1 MKEHKYDASNIKI
14 LGGVEAVR
22 KRPDMY
28 IGDRGSGG
36 LHHLVYEV
44 LDNSIDEALAGY
56 CDNVSVRIYPD
67 GSCEVEDNGRGIPV
81 EAHKEAKISALEV
94 VLTKL
99 HAGGKFDS
107 DSYKVAGGLHGVG
120 VSVVNALSEW
130 LEADVY
136 RDGKHYHFESV
147 RGVGKGAVK
156 EIGPINKRGTKITFK
171 PDEEIF
177 GDTEFAYDTL
187 LKRVRELAYLNAG
200 LRIALRDDRNKK
212 KEMFIFHDGIKAFVK
227 HLNEGKETLHNDV
240 IYLAREDPKATMSC
254 EVAMQYNDGYTENV
268 LVFANNIC
276 NVDGGTHLSGFKTA
290 LTRTMNYYA
299 RSNNLLK
306 NGQATTGED
315 LREGLTAVV
324 AVKLANPH
332 FEAQTK
338 VRLTNPE
345 VGSFVETT
353 VNEQLGHFLE
363 EHPAEAKRILNKA
376 IQAAAAREAARK
388 ARELTRRKGALSTSS
403 LPGKLWDCA
412 SKEKAATEIFIV
424 EGDSAGGSAKAGRD
438 RNIQAILPLK
448 GKILNV
454 EKARLEKMLAHEEI
468 RTIISALGTGIGT
481 DEFNLD
487 RCRYGKIILMTDAD
501 VDGAHIRTLLLTF
514 FFRQMPQLFLESMI
528 YIAQPPLYEIKV
540 KGKKKSEYILNE
552 NQMRKRMIDR
562 GLEGT
567 ELVIRDGK
575 KGEKSKKSRGGRAS
589 PVKGKTATS
598 NGNGVREVSDEEL
611 AKLVKILAE
620 AERIITVL
628 SRRGINFAEFVKA
641 YYDGNQLPCF
651 RICIEDQEEIYYKR
665 DAYEKR
671 LDELKERIKALAEGE
686 EEESIVAEELHEVGR
701 INRINEQLKKQ
712 FGLDLEDFIL
722 KTAKPV
728 FRTTR
733 DNGRS
738 VTTEELSDEAVP
750 TKFQLINGPD
760 KYEIASLGDI
770 CASIRQMG
778 GKEIE
783 IKRFKGLGEMNAEQ
797 LWETTMNPQTRTL
810 LRVALDD
817 AGETDRLFS
826 ILMGDDVE
834 KRRNFIRDHA
844 MEVQNLDV

>member
-1 MKEHKYDASNIKI
+1 MKDHRYDASNIKI

-28 IGDRGSGG
+28 IGDRGTGG
-36 LHHLVYEV
+36 MHHLVYEV
-44 LDNSIDEALAGY
+44 LDNSIDEALAGF
-56 CDNVSVRIYPD
+56 CDNINVRIYPD
-67 GSCEVEDNGRGIPV
+67 GSCTVEDNGRGIPI
-81 EAHKEAKISALEV
+81 EKHKEAKTSALEV

-136 RDGKHYHFESV
+136 RDGKHYHFECV
-147 RGVGKGAVK
+147 RGVAKGRVK
-156 EIGPINKRGTKITFK
+156 EIGPTNKEGTKISFK
-171 PDEEIF
+171 PDEGIF

-187 LKRVRELAYLNAG
+187 LKRIRELAYLNGG
-200 LRIALRDDRNKK
+200 LQISFRDDRNKK
-212 KEMFIFHDGIKAFVK
+212 KEVFKFEDGIRAFIK
-227 HLNEGKETLHNDV
+227 HLNEGKETLHKDV
-240 IYLAREDPKATMSC
+240 IYLAREDRKAMLSC
-254 EVAMQYNDGYTENV
+254 EVAMQYNDGYTENL
-268 LVFANNIC
+268 LVFANNIR
-276 NVDGGTHLSGFKTA
+276 NIDGGTHLSGFKTA

-299 RSNNLLK
+299 RNNNLLK
-306 NGQATTGED
+306 NGQGTTGDD

-324 AVKLANPH
+324 AVKLADPH

-345 VGSFVETT
+345 VGGFVETT

-388 ARELTRRKGALSTSS
+388 ARELTRRKGALSTSN

-412 SKEKAATEIFIV
+412 SKEKASTEIFIV

-454 EKARLEKMLAHEEI
+454 EKARIEKMLAHDEI

-481 DEFNLD
+481 DEFNLG

-501 VDGAHIRTLLLTF
+501 IDGAHIRTLLLTF
-514 FFRQMPQLFLESMI
+514 FFRQMQQLFLENKI
-528 YIAQPPLYEIKV
+528 YIAQPPLYEIKI
-540 KGKKKSEYILNE
+540 KGKKTSEYILSE
-552 NQMRKRMIDR
+552 NQMHKRMIAR

-567 ELVIRDGK
+567 ELIIRDGK
-575 KGEKSKKSRGGRAS
+575 KTKKTKGGRGRSVKSKKAS
-589 PVKGKTATS
+589 P
-598 NGNGVREVSDEEL
+598 NGAREVCDKEL
-611 AKLVKILAE
+611 TELVKTLAE
-620 AERIITVL
+620 AERIIRVL
-628 SRRGINFAEFVKA
+628 SRRGINFADFIRS
-641 YYDGNQLPCF
+641 YYSPSKGGLPQF
-651 RICIEDQEEIYYKR
+651 RICTEGQEEIYYKR
-665 DAYEKR
+665 EEYEKR
-671 LDELKERIKALAEGE
+671 VDELKKRTKSLAEGE
-686 EEESIVAEELHEVGR
+686 EEESIAAEELHEVDR
-701 INRINEQLKKQ
+701 INQINKQLQKQ
-712 FGLDLEDFIL
+712 FGLDLKDFLL
-722 KTAKPV
+722 KTAK
-728 FRTTR
+728 
-733 DNGRS
+733 S
-738 VTTEELSDEAVP
+738 VSGESAP
-750 TKFQLINGPD
+750 TKFELLSGDD
-760 KYEIASLGDI
+760 KYEVASLGDI
-770 CASIRQMG
+770 CASIRQIG
-778 GKEIE
+778 GKGIE

-810 LRVALDD
+810 LSVKLDD
-817 AGETDRLFS
+817 AGEADRLFS
-826 ILMGDDVE
+826 ILMGGDVE

-844 MEVQNLDV
+844 LEVQNLDV

>member
-1 MKEHKYDASNIKI
+1 MQEQKYDASNIKI

-28 IGDRGSGG
+28 IGDRSSAG

-44 LDNSIDEALAGY
+44 LDNSIDEALAGA
-56 CDNVSVRIYPD
+56 CHNISVRIHPD
-67 GSCEVEDNGRGIPV
+67 GSCSVEDDGRGIPV
-81 EAHKEAKISALEV
+81 EMHKEAKVSALEV

-107 DSYKVAGGLHGVG
+107 NSYKVAGGLHGVG

-136 RDGKHYHFESV
+136 RDGKEYRFECE
-147 RGVGKGAVK
+147 RGVARGGVK
-156 EIGPINKRGTKITFK
+156 EIGPTTKRGTKITFK

-187 LKRVRELAYLNAG
+187 LKRVRELAYLNGG
-200 LRIALRDDRNKK
+200 LRISFRDDRNNR
-212 KEMFIFHDGIKAFVK
+212 KEVFEFADGIKAFIK
-227 HLNEGKETLHNDV
+227 HLNEGKETLHSDV
-240 IYLAREDPKATMSC
+240 IYLSREDPELVMSC
-254 EVAMQYNDGYTENV
+254 EVAMQYHDGYTENV

-276 NVDGGTHLSGFKTA
+276 NIDGGTHLSGFRTA

-299 RSNNLLK
+299 KNNNLLK
-306 NGQATTGED
+306 NGQVTTGDD

-345 VGSFVETT
+345 VGSFVETV
-353 VNEQLGHFLE
+353 VNEQLGHYLE

-388 ARELTRRKGALSTSS
+388 ARELTRRKGALSTAN

-412 SKEKAATEIFIV
+412 SKEKSTTEVFIV

-454 EKARLEKMLAHEEI
+454 EKARLEKMLAHDEI

-481 DEFNLD
+481 DEFDLSK
-487 RCRYGKIILMTDAD
+487 CRYGKIILMTDAD
-501 VDGAHIRTLLLTF
+501 IDGAHIRTLLLTF
-514 FFRQMPQLFLESMI
+514 FFRQMPQLFLEHMI

-540 KGKKKSEYILNE
+540 KGKKKSEYVLTE
-552 NQMRKRMIDR
+552 NQMRKQMIER

-567 ELVIRDGK
+567 QLLIRDGK
-575 KGEKSKKSRGGRAS
+575 AATPRAAKAAKGAGN
-589 PVKGKTATS
+589 KGKPASSRAEETPSIHARCVSGKEMAT
-598 NGNGVREVSDEEL
+598 L
-611 AKLVKILAE
+611 AKILTE
-620 AERIITVL
+620 AERIIAVL
-628 SRRGINFAEFVKA
+628 KMRGINFFDFVSA
-641 YYDGNQLPCF
+641 YYNPDKGGLPPFRLCF
-651 RICIEDQEEIYYKR
+651 EGQEEIYYER
-665 DAYEKR
+665 RQYEKR
-671 LDELKERIKALAEGE
+671 LNELKERTKISTEGGE
-686 EEESIVAEELHEVGR
+686 EETVDAEELHEVDR
-701 INRINEQLKKQ
+701 INQINKQLKEQLD
-712 FGLDLEDFIL
+712 LDLKDFLL
-722 KTAKPV
+722 K
-728 FRTTR
+728 
-733 DNGRS
+733 
-738 VTTEELSDEAVP
+738 SDKAVSGEALQ
-750 TKFQLINGPD
+750 TKFQLVNSED
-760 KYEIASLGDI
+760 KYDIAGLGDI
-770 CASIRQMG
+770 CAGIRQIG
-778 GKEIE
+778 GKGVE

-810 LRVALDD
+810 LQVRIDD
-817 AGETDRLFS
+817 AGEADWLFS

-834 KRRNFIRDHA
+834 KRRNFIQDHA
-844 MEVQNLDV
+844 LEVQNLDV

>member
-1 MKEHKYDASNIKI
+1 MKAHRYDASKIKI
-14 LGGVEAVR
+14 LEGIQAVR

-28 IGDRGSGG
+28 IGDRGTNG

-56 CDNVSVRIYPD
+56 CQNISVRIHAD
-67 GSCEVEDNGRGIPV
+67 GSCTVEDDGRGIPI
-81 EAHKEAKISALEV
+81 ETHKEAKTSALEV

-99 HAGGKFDS
+99 HAGGKFDK

-136 RDGKHYHFESV
+136 RRGKHYHFEC
-147 RGVGKGAVK
+147 RKGIPTGKVK
-156 EIGPINKRGTKITFK
+156 EIGTTTKRGTKIAFK

-177 GDTEFAYDTL
+177 GDVEFQYDTL
-187 LKRVRELAYLNAG
+187 LKRIRELAYLNAG
-200 LRIALRDDRNKK
+200 LKLTIKDDRVKK
-212 KEMFIFHDGIKAFVK
+212 KETFKFDEGIKAFVK
-227 HLNEGKETLHNDV
+227 HLNEGKEVLHRDV
-240 IYLAREDPKATMSC
+240 IYLAREDREAMLSC

-268 LVFANNIC
+268 LVFANNIR
-276 NVDGGTHLSGFKTA
+276 NIDGGTHLSGFRTA

-299 RSNNLLK
+299 RTNNLLK
-306 NGQATTGED
+306 NGQATTGDD

-324 AVKLANPH
+324 AVKLSDPH

-363 EHPAEAKRILNKA
+363 EHPADAKRILNKA

-388 ARELTRRKGALSTSS
+388 ARELTRRKGALGSTN

-412 SKEKAATEIFIV
+412 SREKSSTEIFIV

-454 EKARLEKMLAHEEI
+454 EKARLEKMLAHDEI
-468 RTIISALGTGIGT
+468 RTIISALGTGIGA
-481 DEFNLD
+481 DEFDLSK
-487 RCRYGKIILMTDAD
+487 CRYGKVILMTDAD

-514 FFRQMPQLFLESMI
+514 FFRQMPQLFTSEMI

-540 KGKKKSEYILNE
+540 KGQKKSEYILSE
-552 NQMRKRMIDR
+552 SQMRRRMIAR

-567 ELVIRDGK
+567 TLVVRDGPATRKTGKSRKTSKAKASAVAKHIAQDKLAELVK
-575 KGEKSKKSRGGRAS
+575 M
-589 PVKGKTATS
+589 
-598 NGNGVREVSDEEL
+598 
-611 AKLVKILAE
+611 LAE
-620 AERIITVL
+620 VERIIGVL
-628 SRRGINFAEFVKA
+628 AQRGINFEQFVEA
-641 YYDGNQLPCF
+641 YYDRTKGGLPQF
-651 RICIEDQEEIYYKR
+651 RIIADADEEIFYDLHK
-665 DAYEKR
+665 YEKR
-671 LDELKERIKALAEGE
+671 VDKLKSRTKTTLEAEEDEAFL
-686 EEESIVAEELHEVGR
+686 AEELHEVA
-701 INRINEQLKKQ
+701 RINEINERMTNQ
-712 FGLDLEDFIL
+712 FGLDLKDFLL
-722 KTAKPV
+722 KPQKTVA
-728 FRTTR
+728 
-733 DNGRS
+733 G
-738 VTTEELSDEAVP
+738 EALP
-750 TKFQLINGPD
+750 TKFQLVHGQD
-760 KYEIASLGDI
+760 TYDVASLGDV
-770 CASIRQMG
+770 CPAIRQIG
-778 GKEIE
+778 GKGIE

-797 LWETTMNPQTRTL
+797 LWETTMNPATRTL
-810 LRVALDD
+810 LSVKLDD
-817 AGETDRLFS
+817 AGEADRLFS
-826 ILMGDDVE
+826 ILMGGDVE

-844 MEVQNLDV
+844 LEVQNLDV

>member
-1 MKEHKYDASNIKI
+1 MKDHKYDASNIKI

-44 LDNSIDEALAGY
+44 LDNSIDEALAGF
-56 CDNVSVRIYPD
+56 CDNISVRIYPD
-67 GSCEVEDNGRGIPV
+67 GSCTVEDNGRGIPV
-81 EAHKEAKISALEV
+81 EKHKDAKVSALEV

-136 RDGKHYHFESV
+136 RDGKHYHFECV
-147 RGVGKGAVK
+147 RGVAKGRVK
-156 EIGPINKRGTKITFK
+156 EVGQTNKRGTRIAFK

-187 LKRVRELAYLNAG
+187 LKRIRELAYLNGG
-200 LRIALRDDRNKK
+200 LRITFRDDTSKK
-212 KEMFIFHDGIKAFVK
+212 KEMFRFDEGIRAFVK
-227 HLNEGKETLHNDV
+227 HLNEGKETLHKDV
-240 IYLAREDPKATMSC
+240 IYLAREDTKAMLSC

-268 LVFANNIC
+268 LVFANNIR
-276 NVDGGTHLSGFKTA
+276 NIDGGTHLSGFKTA

-306 NGQATTGED
+306 NGQATTGDD

-324 AVKLANPH
+324 AVKLADPH

-363 EHPAEAKRILNKA
+363 EHPPEAKRILNKA

-388 ARELTRRKGALSTSS
+388 ARELTRRKGALGTTN

-412 SKEKAATEIFIV
+412 SREKATTEVFIV

-454 EKARLEKMLAHEEI
+454 EKARLEKMLAHDEI

-481 DEFNLD
+481 DEFDLT
-487 RCRYGKIILMTDAD
+487 RCRYGKVILMTDAD

-514 FFRQMPQLFLESMI
+514 FFRQMQELFLSDMI
-528 YIAQPPLYEIKV
+528 YIAQPPLYEVKV
-540 KGKKKSEYILNE
+540 KGRKKSEYILSE
-552 NQMRKRMIDR
+552 NQMRKRMIAR
-562 GLEGT
+562 GLEDT
-567 ELVIRDGK
+567 ELLIRDGK
-575 KGEKSKKSRGGRAS
+575 SEKAKKSHPKAKSRKPKSRDQGLEPGRLHRVS
-589 PVKGKTATS
+589 GKEMA
-598 NGNGVREVSDEEL
+598 E
-611 AKLVKILAE
+611 LVKTLAE
-620 AERIITVL
+620 AERIVAVL
-628 SRRGINFAEFVKA
+628 GRRGINFTEFVES
-641 YYDGNQLPCF
+641 YYNPSKGGLPPF
-651 RICIEDQEEIYYKR
+651 RICAEGQEDIYYTR
-665 DAYEKR
+665 EAYEKR
-671 LDELKERIKALAEGE
+671 VDELKERTKALADGE
-686 EEESIVAEELHEVGR
+686 EEESVVAEELHEVGR
-701 INRINEQLKKQ
+701 INQIDELLKKQ
-712 FGLDLEDFIL
+712 FGLDLRDFL
-722 KTAKPV
+722 LQPAKEV
-728 FRTTR
+728 S
-733 DNGRS
+733 G
-738 VTTEELSDEAVP
+738 EALP
-750 TKFQLINGPD
+750 TKFQLINGED
-760 KYEIASLGDI
+760 KYEIVSLGDI
-770 CASIRQMG
+770 CAGIRQIG
-778 GKEIE
+778 GKGIE

-797 LWETTMNPQTRTL
+797 LWETTMNPETRTL
-810 LRVALDD
+810 LSVKLDD
-817 AGETDRLFS
+817 AGEADRLFS
-826 ILMGDDVE
+826 ILMGGDVE

-844 MEVQNLDV
+844 LEVQNLDI